1 MALTGTLSAESAFVL
16 EYPEV
21 RPMTTEID
29 EVDARQADRRK
40 MNMVVLSW
48 GVPAAFVLLAILA
61 AWAWG

>member
-1 MALTGTLSAESAFVL
+1 
-16 EYPEV
+16 
-21 RPMTTEID
+21 MTTELN

-48 GVPAAFVLLAILA
+48 GVPAAFVLLAIVA